1 MIIFLTKLQ
10 FLLKLSVREI
20 NMKDEEKKEKNKKPK
35 LFLVA
40 KIIAV
45 VLFLVGIPLFI
56 SSFFVGGDGT
66 FEAETTAMG
75 LRFGGMCACIFGLSA
90 LFFGFAPNLH
100 RTSIKTQ
107 KYIIDE
113 NKDDLKDIVDAK
125 VDISKDAIRNVVGS
139 VRDGIVEGA
148 KDESEEA
155 SVKSSTGGQI
165 FCKHCG
171 KQIDADSKF
180 CSYCGKEQ

>member
-1 MIIFLTKLQ
+1 M
-10 FLLKLSVREI
+10 
-20 NMKDEEKKEKNKKPK
+20 
-35 LFLVA
+35 
-40 KIIAV
+40 
-45 VLFLVGIPLFI
+45 
-56 SSFFVGGDGT
+56 
-66 FEAETTAMG
+66 
-75 LRFGGMCACIFGLSA
+75 
-90 LFFGFAPNLH
+90 
-100 RTSIKTQ
+100 
-107 KYIIDE
+107 
-113 NKDDLKDIVDAK
+113 
-125 VDISKDAIRNVVGS
+125 VGS